1 MTGSR
6 ELIEDD
12 ARGGHGEEVLERHR
26 RLALGR
32 DVVPVLILEGILGHF
47 HRRFIA
53 RRGAGPDRDARDA
66 RGTRTS
72 TRRHGRAE
80 LVRERRDGRH
90 GRRRVPRAGETGR

>member
-12 ARGGHGEEVLERHR
+12 ARGGHGEEVPKRHR

-47 HRRFIA
+47 HRRLVA
-53 RRGAGPDRDARDA
+53 RRGAGPDCDARDA
-66 RGTRTS
+66 RGTRAS
-72 TRRHGRAE
+72 TRQQGRAE